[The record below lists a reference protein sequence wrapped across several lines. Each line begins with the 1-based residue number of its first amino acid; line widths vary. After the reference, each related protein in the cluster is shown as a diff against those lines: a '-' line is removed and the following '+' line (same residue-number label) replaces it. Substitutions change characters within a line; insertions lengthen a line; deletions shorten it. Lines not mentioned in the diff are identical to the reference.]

1 MLLGVGW
8 AMVVVAVLVVML
20 QSYNLSVYRC
30 PLMSAYVRVLTFEH
44 DILTVAVGGVSYKIN
59 INHINTLCWANSHS
73 SSFDGKNCQGAF
85 VSKLYDAP

>member
-8 AMVVVAVLVVML
+8 AMVVVAVWVVML

-44 DILTVAVGGVSYKIN
+44 DILTVAVGGV
-59 INHINTLCWANSHS
+59 
-73 SSFDGKNCQGAF
+73 G
-85 VSKLYDAP
+85 